1 MRALSGNKNKTRD
14 LTHGPIGKQL
24 FWFSLPL
31 FAGSLIQ
38 QLYSTVDLIFVGRIL
53 GKDAAAAVGASTFL
67 VICILGFF
75 IGLSVGIGVIAA
87 REFARGEYGELHRI
101 VHCTAGLTIIFS
113 IVFTILGLVLAPTI
127 LEWMNT
133 PPEIMHQGTVYIRVF
148 LLSLFSIVSY
158 NVGSGILRALGNS
171 LSPMIY
177 QLIGGIANVLGNL
190 LFVYYWNFGITGS
203 AMATVVSQTLA
214 AGLVIFHLYN
224 MDERYRLRFKQIYLD
239 WPLSREIFRI
249 GIPAAIQTIVITLSN
264 IVVQTNIN
272 GLGVNSIA
280 AYAAYFK
287 VENVIYLPIMAI
299 GQACSTFISQNVGV
313 GKIMRSKRGTTVSIY
328 FGLIVTAISISTV
341 LYFADFAFSLF
352 TSDPDVIA
360 IGSGI
365 AFVIMPFYF
374 LYVFL
379 EVLASSIRGSGS
391 TLPTMFII
399 LVNMCLIRIGVLKL
413 IMYFSPTATSVAW
426 VYPITWVFTVASL
439 YWYYKSERW
448 NPVKIIAKPEA
459 AQ

>member
-1 MRALSGNKNKTRD
+1 MLSLKGNKNKTRD
-14 LTHGPIGKQL
+14 LTRGPIAPQL

-38 QLYSTVDLIFVGRIL
+38 QLYSTVDLIFVGQNL
-53 GKDAAAAVGASTFL
+53 GKDAAAAVGASTFI
-67 VICILGFF
+67 VIMILGFF

-87 REFARGEYGELHRI
+87 REFARGEYAELNRI
-101 VHCTAGLTIIFS
+101 VHCTAGLTIVFS
-113 IVFTILGLVLAPTI
+113 VVFTVAGIWLAPTI

-133 PPEIMHQGTVYIRVF
+133 PPEIMHWGTVYIRVF

-177 QLIGGIANVLGNL
+177 QLIGGIANVIGNF
-190 LFVYYWNFGITGS
+190 LFVYYWNFGIVGS

-214 AGLVIFHLYN
+214 AGLVIHHLYN
-224 MDERYRLRFKQIYLD
+224 MDERYRLRFKQITLD

-287 VENVIYLPIMAI
+287 VENVIYLPIMSI

-313 GKIMRSKRGTTVSIY
+313 GKIMRSKRGTAIAIY
-328 FGLIVTAISISTV
+328 FGLAVTAVSICTV

-352 TSDPDVIA
+352 TDDADVIA
-360 IGSGI
+360 LGTSI

-379 EVLASSIRGSGS
+379 EVLASAIRGSGS

-399 LVNMCLIRIGVLKL
+399 LVNMCVIRIGVLKL
-413 IMYFSPTATSVAW
+413 LMYFNPTVSGVAW
-426 VYPITWVFTVASL
+426 VYPITWVFTVACL

-448 NPVKIIAKPEA
+448 NPVKVLARPEVG
-459 AQ
+459 

>member
-1 MRALSGNKNKTRD
+1 MKALSGKKTKD
-14 LTHGPIGKQL
+14 LTHGPIAKPL

-38 QLYSTVDLIFVGRIL
+38 QLYSTVDLIFVGQNL
-53 GKDAAAAVGASTFL
+53 GKDAAAAVGASTF
-67 VICILGFF
+67 IIIIIIGFF

-87 REFARGEYGELHRI
+87 REFARGEFENLSRV

-113 IVFTILGLVLAPTI
+113 IVFTILGIIFAPTV
-127 LEWMNT
+127 LELMNT
-133 PPEIMHQGTVYIRVF
+133 PPEIMHWGTVYIRLF
-148 LLSLFSIVSY
+148 MLSLFSIVSY
-158 NVGSGILRALGNS
+158 LGNS

-177 QLIGGIANVLGNL
+177 QLIGGIANVIGNF

-214 AGLVIFHLYN
+214 AGLVIYHLYN
-224 MDERYRLRFKQIYLD
+224 MDSRYCLRFKKITLD
-239 WPLSREIFRI
+239 LPLAREIFRI
-249 GIPAAIQTIVITLSN
+249 GIPAAIQTTVITLSN

-272 GLGVNSIA
+272 GLGVNSIT

-287 VENVIYLPIMAI
+287 IENVIYLPIMAI
-299 GQACSTFISQNVGV
+299 GQACSTFVSQNVGV
-313 GKIMRSKRGTTVSIY
+313 GKIMRSKRGTTISIY
-328 FGLIVTAISISTV
+328 FGLAVTAVTICAV
-341 LYFADFAFSLF
+341 LYLADFAFGLF
-352 TSDPDVIA
+352 TNDKDVIA
-360 IGSGI
+360 IGSSI

-379 EVLASSIRGSGS
+379 EMLASAIRGSGS

-399 LVNMCLIRIGVLKL
+399 LLNMCVIRICVLKL
-413 IMYFSPTATSVAW
+413 IMYFNPTPDGVAW

-448 NPVKIIAKPEA
+448 NPVKILVKPDIS
-459 AQ
+459 Q

>member
-1 MRALSGNKNKTRD
+1 MKALSGKKTKD
-14 LTHGPIGKQL
+14 LTHGPIAKPL

-38 QLYSTVDLIFVGRIL
+38 QLYSTVDLIFVGQNL
-53 GKDAAAAVGASTFL
+53 GKDAAAAVGASTF
-67 VICILGFF
+67 IIIIIIGFF

-87 REFARGEYGELHRI
+87 REFARGEFDELHRV
-101 VHCTAGLTIIFS
+101 VHCTAGLTIAFS
-113 IVFTILGLVLAPTI
+113 VIFTILGIWLAPTV

-133 PPEIMHQGTVYIRVF
+133 PPEIMHWGTVYIRVF

-177 QLIGGIANVLGNL
+177 QLIGGIANVIGNF

-214 AGLVIFHLYN
+214 AGLVIRHLCT
-224 MDERYRLRFKQIYLD
+224 MDERYRLRFKQICID
-239 WPLSREIFRI
+239 WPLAREIFRI
-249 GIPAAIQTIVITLSN
+249 GIPAAIQTTVITLSN

-272 GLGVNSIA
+272 GLGVNSIT

-287 VENVIYLPIMAI
+287 IENVIYLPIMAI
-299 GQACSTFISQNVGV
+299 GQACSTFVSQNVGV
-313 GKIMRSKRGTTVSIY
+313 GKIMRSKRGTTISIY
-328 FGLIVTAISISTV
+328 FGLAVTAVTICTV
-341 LYFADFAFSLF
+341 LFFADFAFGLF
-352 TSDPDVIA
+352 TSDKDVIA
-360 IGSGI
+360 IGSSI

-379 EVLASSIRGSGS
+379 EVLASAIRGSGS

-399 LVNMCLIRIGVLKL
+399 LLNMCVIRICVLKL
-413 IMYFSPTATSVAW
+413 IMYFTPTPDGVAW

-448 NPVKIIAKPEA
+448 NPVKILAKPDTS
-459 AQ
+459 Q

>member
-1 MRALSGNKNKTRD
+1 MKALSGKKTKY
-14 LTHGPIGKQL
+14 LTHGPIAKPL

-38 QLYSTVDLIFVGRIL
+38 QLYSTVDLIFVGQNL
-53 GKDAAAAVGASTFL
+53 GKDAAAAVGASTF
-67 VICILGFF
+67 IIIIIIGFF

-87 REFARGEYGELHRI
+87 REFARGEFDELHRV
-101 VHCTAGLTIIFS
+101 VHCTAGLTIAFS
-113 IVFTILGLVLAPTI
+113 IIFTILGIWLAPTV

-133 PPEIMHQGTVYIRVF
+133 PPEIMHWGTVYIRVF

-177 QLIGGIANVLGNL
+177 QLIGGIANVIGNF

-214 AGLVIFHLYN
+214 AGLVIRHLCT
-224 MDERYRLRFKQIYLD
+224 MDERYRLRFKQICID
-239 WPLSREIFRI
+239 WPLAREIFRI
-249 GIPAAIQTIVITLSN
+249 GIPAAIQTTVITLSN

-272 GLGVNSIA
+272 GLGVNSIT

-287 VENVIYLPIMAI
+287 IENVIYLPIMAI
-299 GQACSTFISQNVGV
+299 GQACSTF
-313 GKIMRSKRGTTVSIY
+313 
-328 FGLIVTAISISTV
+328 V
-341 LYFADFAFSLF
+341 LADFAFGLF
-352 TSDPDVIA
+352 TNDKDVIA
-360 IGSGI
+360 IGSSI

-379 EVLASSIRGSGS
+379 EVLASAIRGSGS

-399 LVNMCLIRIGVLKL
+399 LLNMCVIRICVLKL
-413 IMYFSPTATSVAW
+413 IMYFNPTPDGVAW

-448 NPVKIIAKPEA
+448 NPVKILAKPDTS
-459 AQ
+459 Q

>member
-1 MRALSGNKNKTRD
+1 MPALTSTKNKTKD
-14 LTHGPIGKQL
+14 LTHGPIGRQL

-38 QLYSTVDLIFVGRIL
+38 QLYSTVDLIFVGRVL
-53 GKDAAAAVGASTFL
+53 GKDAAAAVGASSF
-67 VICILGFF
+67 IIIIILGFF

-87 REFARGEYGELHRI
+87 REFARGEFENLSRV

-113 IVFTILGLVLAPTI
+113 IVFTILGIIFAPTV
-127 LEWMNT
+127 LELMNT
-133 PPEIMHQGTVYIRVF
+133 PPEIMHWGIVYIRLF
-148 LLSLFSIVSY
+148 MLSLFSIVSY

-177 QLIGGIANVLGNL
+177 QLIGGIANVIGNF
-190 LFVYYWNFGITGS
+190 LFVYYWNFGISGS

-214 AGLVIFHLYN
+214 AGLVIYHLYN
-224 MDERYRLRFKQIYLD
+224 MDSRYCLRFKKITLD
-239 WPLSREIFRI
+239 LPLAREIFRI

-287 VENVIYLPIMAI
+287 VENVIYLPIMAL

-313 GKIMRSKRGTTVSIY
+313 GKIMRSKRGTAISIY
-328 FGLIVTAISISTV
+328 FGLAVTAVSISLV
-341 LYFADFAFSLF
+341 LFFADFAFGMF
-352 TSDPDVIA
+352 TDDAEVIA
-360 IGSGI
+360 IGSSI

-391 TLPTMFII
+391 TLPAMFII
-399 LVNMCLIRIGVLKL
+399 LVNMCVIRIGVLKL
-413 IMYFSPTATSVAW
+413 IMYFNPTADGVAW
-426 VYPITWVFTVASL
+426 VYPITWVFTVACL
-439 YWYYKSERW
+439 YWYYRSERW
-448 NPVKIIAKPEA
+448 NPVKVLAKPA
-459 AQ
+459 V